1 MSQTLPLVFSD
12 LDGTFLYTDKSVPQ
26 LNLKALDVLA
36 EHGGVFV
43 PCTGRFVRTIP
54 SEILNHPATR
64 FVAHTNGAVICSVVH
79 DPQTGVGRIG
89 ETLRVVRL
97 DADRILSVV
106 NALEGRDVLLDI
118 FTDEG
123 VMTSSSDYARLSE
136 FVDDPHVLE
145 LVTATRTPVDMPF
158 KEIIQKWRGCIERLT
173 VFWHNPADAEAI
185 RAITQQTSHLSC
197 VSSMSCNFE
206 ISDSRATK
214 GAALEWISSLV
225 GVSPEQTVAFG
236 DSANDVPMLL
246 SAGDGVAMANATPEA
261 QAAADHIA
269 ASNDECGVAQYLET
283 LFQI

>member
-26 LNLKALDVLA
+26 RNLKALDALA
-36 EHGGVFV
+36 EQGGMFV

-54 SEILNHPATR
+54 TEILNHPATR
-64 FVAHTNGAVICSVVH
+64 FVAHTNGAVVCSVVH
-79 DPQTGVGRIG
+79 DPETGVGRVG
-89 ETLRVVRL
+89 ETLRIIRL
-97 DADRILSVV
+97 DADRVLSVV
-106 NALEGRDVLLDI
+106 NALKGRDVLFDI

-123 VMTSSSDYARLSE
+123 VMTNAGDYARLSE
-136 FVDDPHVLE
+136 FVADPHVLE
-145 LVTATRTPVDMPF
+145 LVTRTRTPVDIPF
-158 KEIIQKWRGCIERLT
+158 DAIIQRWSGCIERLT
-173 VFWHNPADAEAI
+173 VFWHNPADAEAV

-214 GAALEWISSLV
+214 GAALEWISALV
-225 GVSPEQTVAFG
+225 GVSPEKTIAFG

-246 SAGDGVAMANATPEA
+246 SAGDGVAMANATSEA

-269 ASNDECGVAQYLET
+269 ASNDECGVAQYLEA
-283 LFQI
+283 LLNA